1 MFKKILIG
9 TCVVTAGMMTLF
21 GVYTVIEKHR
31 EKAVGGRLMKVQ
43 YRFTREF
50 ND

>member
-1 MFKKILIG
+1 MFKRIVIG

-21 GVYTVIEKHR
+21 GVYTAIEKHR
-31 EKAVGGRLMKVQ
+31 EKVMGGRLMKVQ
-43 YRFTREF
+43 YRFTQEF